1 MNLPQPPM
9 VGRCSVKSP
18 KPISPVR
25 FAYGLVMT
33 KTTTAPAWSPADIPS
48 LAGCTAVVTGAN
60 SGIGLRTAIELD
72 RRGAVVTLACRDPRR
87 GERALA
93 QLVEETGSST
103 ARLGHLDLASLSS
116 VHAFAS
122 TWDGP
127 LDLLVANA
135 GIMAVPQGWT
145 ADGFERQLGTNHLG
159 HFALT
164 GLLLPA
170 LRQAEAGRV
179 VVVSSNAHRIGR
191 IDFDD
196 LQGVSSYR
204 RWARYGQS
212 KLANL
217 LFVHELDQR
226 LRAGVDSV
234 TVVAAHPGLA
244 NTNLSSGFTGPA
256 GALRTVVRALEW
268 RISQSAAAA
277 ALPSLRAATMPD
289 VRGGEYYG
297 PDGLGQG
304 RGAPVL
310 VSRSQAARDDA
321 VAARLW
327 QVSEDLTG
335 VTYPNLPAADET
347 RR

>member
-1 MNLPQPPM
+1 MRPR
-9 VGRCSVKSP
+9 RCGAAP
-18 KPISPVR
+18 KRTLSVR
-25 FAYGLVMT
+25 FGYGLVMT
-33 KTTTAPAWSPADIPS
+33 NTTTSPAWSLADIPS
-48 LAGCTAVVTGAN
+48 LDGRTAVVTGAN

-103 ARLGHLDLASLSS
+103 ARLGQLDLADLSS
-116 VHAFAS
+116 VRAFAS
-122 TWDGP
+122 AWDGP

-135 GIMAVPQGWT
+135 GIMAVPQGRT

-179 VVVSSNAHRIGR
+179 VVVSSNAHWFGR

-196 LQGVSSYR
+196 LQGVGSYR

-226 LRAGVDSV
+226 LRAAGDTV
-234 TVVAAHPGLA
+234 TVVAAHPGFA
-244 NTNLSSGFTGPA
+244 STNLTSGFTGPA
-256 GALRTVVRALEW
+256 GPLRTVVRALESG
-268 RISQSAAAA
+268 IAQPAAAA
-277 ALPSLRAATMPD
+277 ALPSLRAATMPE

-297 PDGLGQG
+297 PGGLGQG

-310 VSRSQAARDDA
+310 VSRSRAAGDDA

-335 VTYPNLPAADET
+335 VTYPDLPAPGEAH
-347 RR
+347 